1 MIVNNKRTYIFLAYL
16 FLFFPVTNFLPVKRE
31 LYLATFTLATII
43 YLCKI
48 SPKEFPITYF
58 RVLILTSVMI
68 ALQTIDWGKG
78 TTYSFI
84 GQIIF
89 ITYPY
94 VVMRILGRKYINYFI
109 DIVIFISLVSFIF
122 YFPSLI
128 SDSIHQTIGKFGFDL
143 NLDVSHSWKQNF
155 LIYTW
160 EPYWSSTDLLRN
172 AGNFNEPG
180 NFACYLSLAL
190 CFNMLYVKNIIS
202 VKNLILVVALITTF
216 STAGYLAL
224 FFILTYWVLTVS
236 KSKYRF
242 LILPVVVL
250 SSYYSYTNL
259 SFMENKIKIH
269 YEYQQSGKVWGRF
282 GATLQHL
289 REIQEYPIIG
299 RGLLKQTR
307 FDEVEE
313 WTGDQG
319 PWQNLNGITDTLV
332 RFGVIGF
339 IFLSIWFYRSIK
351 YFCMKNGFPKYSE
364 FLIIGTCMIVL
375 SSQNLVMTPIFW
387 SLFYLQDLYKYDH
400 QKEVIDKKH
409 ENLNY
414 NAKLQLR

>member
-1 MIVNNKRTYIFLAYL
+1 MIVNNKITYILAYL
-16 FLFFPVTNFLPVKRE
+16 FLFFSVTNFLPVQRE
-31 LYLATFTLATII
+31 LYLATVTLAVII
-43 YLCKI
+43 YFFKI
-48 SPKEFPITYF
+48 SYKEFPKTYF
-58 RVLILTSVMI
+58 RLLILTSIIVV
-68 ALQTIDWGKG
+68 LQIFFFGKG

-94 VVMRILGRKYINYFI
+94 IVMRILGRKYINYFI
-109 DIVIFISLVSFIF
+109 DIVVFISLVSFIF

-128 SDSIHQTIGKFGFDL
+128 SDSIHQAIGNFGSVL
-143 NLDVSHSWKQNF
+143 NIDVEHSWKQNF
-155 LIYTW
+155 IIYTW
-160 EPYWSSTDLLRN
+160 EKYNSIGLLRN

-180 NFACYLSLAL
+180 YFASYLSLAL
-190 CFNMLYVKNIIS
+190 CFNMLYVKNLINI
-202 VKNLILVVALITTF
+202 KNLILIVALITTF

-224 FFILTYWVLTVS
+224 FFILTYWLLTVS

-242 LILPVVVL
+242 LILPVVLLV
-250 SSYYSYTNL
+250 SYYSYTNL

-269 YEYQQSGKVWGRF
+269 YEYQQSGEVWGRF

-289 REIQEYPIIG
+289 REIQQYPITG

-313 WTGDQG
+313 WTAGQG
-319 PWQNLNGITDTLV
+319 PWQNLNGVTDTLV

-339 IFLSIWFYRSIK
+339 IFLSIWFYKSIK
-351 YFCMKNGFPKYSE
+351 YFCITSSFPKYSE

-400 QKEVIDKKH
+400 QKEKVYEKS

-414 NAKLQLR
+414 NP